1 MEKAKSDIARPD
13 PLALRVTLWHFEWK
27 RLYLRN
33 YIVKREGRLGR
44 PPYGLEV

>member
-13 PLALRVTLWHFEWK
+13 PLAMLAGLASK

>member
-1 MEKAKSDIARPD
+1 MEKAKSDIAS
-13 PLALRVTLWHFEWK
+13 LTLWHFEWK